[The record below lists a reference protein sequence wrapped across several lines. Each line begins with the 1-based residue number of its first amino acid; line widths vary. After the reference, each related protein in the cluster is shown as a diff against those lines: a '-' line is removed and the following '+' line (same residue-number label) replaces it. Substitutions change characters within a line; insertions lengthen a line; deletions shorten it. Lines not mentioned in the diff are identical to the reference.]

1 MNNCTETLQG
11 YVVDII
17 CIRKYP
23 QNEMVERA
31 RAHTRDCALAG
42 HCAESGFGL
51 IDEEG
56 RVVLLDPKATLQ
68 VVKEIRNSQRNRG
81 IKLQVKREMQTGG
94 EMGTI
99 EVKEVQQY

>member
-1 MNNCTETLQG
+1 MTDCIETLEG

-23 QNEMVERA
+23 QNETVERA
-31 RAHTRDCALAG
+31 RAHSRDCALAG

-56 RVVLLDPKATLQ
+56 RVALLDPKATLQ
-68 VVKEIRNSQRNRG
+68 VVEEIRNSDRNRG

-94 EMGTI
+94 EMETI
-99 EVKEVQQY
+99 EVKEVRVQ

>member
-11 YVVDII
+11 YIVDII

-23 QNEMVERA
+23 QNETVERA
-31 RAHTRDCALAG
+31 RAHKRDCALAG

-56 RVVLLDPKATLQ
+56 RVALLDPKATLQ
-68 VVKEIRNSQRNRG
+68 VLEKIRNSPRNRG
-81 IKLQVKREMQTGG
+81 IKLQVKREMETGG
-94 EMGTI
+94 EMGTV
-99 EVKEVQQY
+99 EVEEIHQY

>member
-1 MNNCTETLQG
+1 MTDCIETLEG

-31 RAHTRDCALAG
+31 RAHSRDCALAG

-56 RVVLLDPKATLQ
+56 RVALLEPKATLQ
-68 VVKEIRNSQRNRG
+68 VVEEIRNSDRNRG

-99 EVKEVQQY
+99 EVKEIRIQ